1 MTEGRRLANHLRRT
15 ISGPMWHGPA
25 LQEALQGLTAEEA
38 ASRPLAGGHSIW
50 ELVQHIAA
58 WAEISRERLTQ
69 FLGEATSEQDWPPV
83 NDTSAAAWQAT
94 VERLEKSFSA
104 LAEAVKVLSDDEL
117 SANLPGRDHPAR
129 AMLHG
134 VIEHAV
140 YHGGQIALLRKALS
154 TG

>member
-1 MTEGRRLANHLRRT
+1 
-15 ISGPMWHGPA
+15 MWHGPA
-25 LQEALQGLTAEEA
+25 LREALQGLSAEEA
-38 ASRPLAGGHSIW
+38 AARPLAGAHSIW

-69 FLGEATSEQDWPPV
+69 NLGEATSEQDWPPV
-83 NDTSAAAWQAT
+83 RDTSAASWQAT
-94 VERLEKSFSA
+94 VERLEQSFNV
-104 LAEAVKVLSDDEL
+104 LADAVKVLSDEEL

-140 YHGGQIALLRKALS
+140 YHGGQIALLRKAL